1 MFAESQPNEVLSIVL
16 AVIAS
21 LGGGGGVLLGAWRWL
36 QSRDEKADAAR
47 AALDAAKDAAL
58 AAKDAE
64 LVALR
69 AKVESKDAELR
80 HVSEA
85 AVAKA
90 EGWLERVLK
99 AMDSNADEVKRLV
112 EKLTEKFG
120 GAK

>member
-1 MFAESQPNEVLSIVL
+1 MLAESQPNEVLSIVL

-21 LGGGGGVLLGAWRWL
+21 LGGGGGVLLGSWRWL

-47 AALDAAKDAAL
+47 AALVAAKDAAL

-90 EGWLERVLK
+90 ESWLERVLK

-120 GAK
+120 GVK